1 MKSSVAEA
9 EALYGQKIISS
20 ETFYITS
27 SKTSNFQNNKN
38 VLGLYNAHR
47 RASGEVTLLLPFTL
61 CNVGIPLYKSLIIIL
76 YLTKQ
81 IV

>member
-1 MKSSVAEA
+1 M
-9 EALYGQKIISS
+9 ISS

-47 RASGEVTLLLPFTL
+47 GETREVTLLIPFTL
-61 CNVGIPLYKSLIIIL
+61 GNGGIPLHKSLIIIL
-76 YLTKQ
+76 YLIQQ